1 MNWSGT
7 DSGWPTAAPA
17 DLPAAVAV
25 ARDRAEEILRRAV
38 EHYTR
43 TAPPPLD
50 VHQPGPA
57 DGPDLPPE
65 TAPRPD
71 PQLLLRV
78 ARRVLDGLTPAGDFT
93 RPAADL
99 LTALGRDLRK
109 YGVGIP
115 HHEAAA
121 ESLIRAVCA
130 TFGVPAPGS
139 PTPDGPHGRHGRHGR
154 VDDDS
159 SAGTAE
165 LLQAAELA
173 VHLAALGATEDADHG
188 QPATARAEVLEVER
202 RSAEVTVVRLR
213 LTPPLTWYAGQ
224 YVEVRTP
231 RAPGVWRHLSPT
243 FPGNPEGLVEFQV
256 RTVPGGTF
264 SPTVPETRPG
274 DRWVIANPAGDLA
287 VSGDRDVLMIAGGTG
302 LGPLRALILDMSRT
316 PGSPA
321 VDVFYGARYP
331 GELVELTGMLG
342 FADAHPWLTVT
353 PVVEHREDAPGV
365 MLSRHR
371 LPEHDPA
378 TMQVGTLAEA
388 VTAAGPWPGREVLV
402 CGGPA
407 MVRATVEALVGNGV
421 DPSLIRHDPLI

>member
-1 MNWSGT
+1 PAT
-7 DSGWPTAAPA
+7 ADAPTTATADTPA
-17 DLPAAVAV
+17 D
-25 ARDRAEEILRRAV
+25 
-38 EHYTR
+38 T
-43 TAPPPLD
+43 
-50 VHQPGPA
+50 PGPVTGVTYA
-57 DGPDLPPE
+57 E
-65 TAPRPD
+65 AER
-71 PQLLLRV
+71 
-78 ARRVLDGLTPAGDFT
+78 
-93 RPAADL
+93 
-99 LTALGRDLRK
+99 LG
-109 YGVGIP
+109 I
-115 HHEAAA
+115 
-121 ESLIRAVCA
+121 
-130 TFGVPAPGS
+130 
-139 PTPDGPHGRHGRHGR
+139 
-154 VDDDS
+154 

-165 LLQAAELA
+165 LLQATELA

-188 QPATARAEVLEVER
+188 QPATAGAEVLEVER

-274 DRWVIANPAGDLA
+274 DRWVVANPAGDLA

-378 TMQVGTLAEA
+378 TMQAGTLAEV
-388 VTAAGPWPGREVLV
+388 VTAAGPWTGREVLV
-402 CGGPA
+402 CGSPA